1 MIYKKG
7 KKNYRNIELIV
18 KKIADH
24 KLASTIK
31 EINKV
36 KTPVSVKPFELSTYF
51 KTLLCIILGLFLL
64 FIYYFFLLI
73 DRNDQIMKENIQL
86 KEKLIEMQNQLVI
99 LSTKLENVVTDK
111 AIQVTTETATYS
123 GYSFDWR
130 MLLVSSI
137 LFIVGIGL
145 VVYVQSES
153 TNHVLQQLS
162 ENASNNTMIL
172 GKEII
177 NSNHRNLD
185 AINQGVNNII
195 RYQKELNIH
204 SDKNISA
211 IFDAIKE
218 LQINML
224 EKSEELSGLLNALIN
239 RTSFF
244 IKKDNT
250 LSSES
255 TVHMECVSDS
265 IIKTSINMPAN
276 LDNISLVVTN
286 VAVDNTTIIATEV
299 LTKCI

>member
-1 MIYKKG
+1 
-7 KKNYRNIELIV
+7 
-18 KKIADH
+18 
-24 KLASTIK
+24 
-31 EINKV
+31 V